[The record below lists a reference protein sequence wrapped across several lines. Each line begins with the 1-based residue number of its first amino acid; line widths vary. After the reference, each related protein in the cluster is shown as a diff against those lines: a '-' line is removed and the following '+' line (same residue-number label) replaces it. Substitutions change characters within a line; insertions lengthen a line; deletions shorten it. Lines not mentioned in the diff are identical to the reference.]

1 MIYKTLP
8 MPKEHWNLFYKFK
21 HAEEHL
27 GLLDI
32 PKKDIKFDT
41 LQLIKDIKRF
51 FETGVH
57 HYPEYFKE
65 QSWTSWAQNAESY
78 IKCVWL
84 TRDFLRDGKMQNPV
98 GAHWVSRG
106 NADTAKWFIHPGG
119 SRNKV
124 LDLFGPDEIE
134 CLAFNTG
141 GKKVKWKRIFNNKT
155 ELHDYYKYKE
165 IVMMLTADHGSLIP
179 HVHFEQTAMHT
190 STENIFFEVKKF
202 WMNTS
207 LNHNFD
213 TITKEYV
220 DWDTG
225 ENTVFA
231 YAKNLRGVLKAYLLA
246 PYLTTTYLD
255 KDIKI
260 EIA

>member
-21 HAEEHL
+21 HHQEHL

-32 PKKDIKFDT
+32 SKKDIKFDT
-41 LQLIKDIKRF
+41 LQLLKDIKRF

-65 QSWTSWAQNAESY
+65 QSWTSWAINAESY
-78 IKCVWL
+78 VKCVWL
-84 TRDFLRDGKMQNPV
+84 TRDYLRDGKLQNPI
-98 GAHWVSRG
+98 GAHWSPELK
-106 NADTAKWFIHPGG
+106 KWEIHPGG

-124 LDLFGPDEIE
+124 LDLFGPNEIE
-134 CLAFNTG
+134 CLAFNTSG
-141 GKKVKWKRIFNNKT
+141 IDVKWKRIFNNKT
-155 ELHDYYKYKE
+155 DLHEFYLDKE
-165 IVMMLTADHGSLIP
+165 IIMMLTAQHGSLIP

-220 DWDTG
+220 DWNTG

-246 PYLTTTYLD
+246 PYLRSTYTD
-255 KDIKI
+255 KDVKI